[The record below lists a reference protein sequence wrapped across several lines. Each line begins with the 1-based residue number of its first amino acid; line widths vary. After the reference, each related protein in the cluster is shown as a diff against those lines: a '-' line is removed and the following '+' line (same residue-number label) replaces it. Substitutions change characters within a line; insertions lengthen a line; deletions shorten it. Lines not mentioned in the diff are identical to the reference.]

1 MRTDD
6 KILPLKFNDWRY
18 LSFPMDSGIFFS
30 LFSSRFKTCQK
41 SFKRE
46 KMETERKHKFKQIK
60 TKRA

>member
-1 MRTDD
+1 MKTDD

-46 KMETERKHKFKQIK
+46 KMETE
-60 TKRA
+60 